1 MSTVKDPIFSCPL
14 FSGMSDSEL
23 ENALSLFSAVERFHP
38 RGSILASAGERLERF
53 GLVIS
58 GTVQVSLIDI
68 DGNSIIM
75 ASVTSGETFGES
87 LCWLKTEEIPV
98 TITAV
103 ADTSVLW
110 LSPEN
115 LMPEKSENSLAC
127 KLKYRF
133 SSMLAR
139 KTLLMNDRI
148 QVLSKPTIRLKLIT
162 FLSQCSVRYGGKTF
176 SVPFDRETMAL
187 YLGVNRSALSRE
199 LSAMQKE
206 GIIEFYKNTFKI
218 LK

>member
-1 MSTVKDPIFSCPL
+1 MKDPICSCPL
-14 FSGMSDSEL
+14 FSGMTET
-23 ENALSLFSAVERFHP
+23 EQKNALALFSAAERLHP
-38 RGSILASAGERLERF
+38 RGSILASAGGRLERF
-53 GLVIS
+53 GLVLS

-75 ASVTSGETFGES
+75 ASVTAGETFGES

-103 ADTSVLW
+103 SDAEILW

-115 LMPEKSENSLAC
+115 LMPDKPETDLARE
-127 KLKYRF
+127 LKYRF
-133 SSMLAR
+133 SSMLAG

-148 QVLSKPTIRLKLIT
+148 QVLSKPSIRLKLIT
-162 FLSQCSVRYGGKTF
+162 LLSQYSVRFGSKTF
-176 SVPFDRETMAL
+176 SVPFDRETLAL